1 MLKTLFEGLFV
12 NYFYLKGRFTSQMKC
27 MYSSS
32 GLLCFI
38 LFYPSSVSCSFGD
51 ISCRS
56 TCPLLN
62 IMGRDGDFLVLFKS
76 KNKNSAVMS
85 LSTYPDAVAQKKKN
99 RKTTKLA
106 VSSLSLELFSP

>member
-32 GLLCFI
+32 GLL
-38 LFYPSSVSCSFGD
+38 LFYFIHSVSCSFRD

-62 IMGRDGDFLVLFKS
+62 IMESDDDFLVLFKN

-85 LSTYPDAVAQKKKN
+85 LSTNRDAVAQKKP